1 MSVSADQ
8 VTASRLS
15 KALTRFHDIHPDMS
29 LLQMMFLMQV
39 AANPGIT
46 QRQLWGL
53 LGVSDGVA
61 SRVLAIL
68 GPYGSRGTEP
78 LKLVSITVDPNDRR
92 SRILGLTARGQRL
105 VEQVHEDLTRKG

>member
-1 MSVSADQ
+1 MSIKPEQS
-8 VTASRLS
+8 TAVRLS
-15 KALTRFHDIHPDMS
+15 KALSRFNDVHSDMS
-29 LLQMMFLMQV
+29 LLQMMFLLQV

-68 GPYGSRGTEP
+68 GPFGSRGTEP

-92 SRILGLTARGQRL
+92 SRILGLTPKGQRL
-105 VEQVHEDLTRKG
+105 IETIHEDLTRKA